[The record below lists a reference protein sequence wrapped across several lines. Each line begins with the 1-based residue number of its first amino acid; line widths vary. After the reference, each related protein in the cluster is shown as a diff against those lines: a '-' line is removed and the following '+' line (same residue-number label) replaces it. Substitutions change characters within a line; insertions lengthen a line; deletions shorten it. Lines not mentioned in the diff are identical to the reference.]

1 MHLLRASKA
10 LVDLTHN
17 QLLCIFCSI
26 EGNPSICAAGAC
38 EQLSQ
43 TKSKKKL
50 PGFVIPLVA
59 SLAGLILIATISA
72 AILFIIFMRNKKQG
86 MLLSYATSFLSLH
99 EMVIVDSQNDLN
111 LGAPVN
117 CHIRYIC

>member
-17 QLLCIFCSI
+17 QLLCILCSI

-38 EQLSQ
+38 EELSQ
-43 TKSKKKL
+43 TKSKKKKL

-72 AILFIIFMRNKKQG
+72 AILFIFIRKKKQG
-86 MLLSYATSFLSLH
+86 ILLSLH
-99 EMVIVDSQNDLN
+99 EMVIVDSKSDLN
-111 LGAPVN
+111 LGAPVDY
-117 CHIRYIC
+117 HIRYTCQD